1 LDLLK
6 HKTLLILLFV
16 VFLNVAVFVLL
27 GQLNGFVHGDM
38 YDYGLIFSYE
48 WMNGVWHY
56 NLSCW
61 TFIIGATAFTAFAM
75 VPHYMIGKEEVPS
88 YFLVIVGFLL
98 PVLGC
103 VYEGLSI
110 FYLNQIDFIVRN
122 SFFDFGIPLSFDWSV
137 TYDPVIGA
145 AYALMTISVVVLIIP
160 AVRALGIINIDIVN
174 EDE

>member
-1 LDLLK
+1 MDLLE
-6 HKTLLILLFV
+6 HKTLLILLFAV
-16 VFLNVAVFVLL
+16 VLNVAVFVLL

-48 WMNGVWHY
+48 WVYGVWHY

-61 TFIIGATAFTAFAM
+61 TFIIGATAFTALAI
-75 VPHYMIGKEEVPS
+75 VPHYLISKETLPS

-98 PVLGC
+98 PALAC

-110 FYLNQIDFIVRN
+110 FYLNQLDFIVRN
-122 SFFDFGIPLSFDWSV
+122 SLFDFGIPSSFDWSV
-137 TYDPVIGA
+137 TYEPIIGA
-145 AYALMTISVVVLIIP
+145 AYVLMTIALVVLIIP
-160 AVRALGIINIDIVN
+160 AVRALGIIKIDIVN